1 MKREKAGAG
10 LSTRARQ
17 REGLRVGDGREG
29 GQEALAPPVHVLLA
43 NALQQ
48 GLVAA
53 LAFFQRHLQR
63 ALHGLGGA
71 RGVVGVHQQG
81 LAHLLGGTGKAR
93 EHEHA
98 GVVRVLRGAIFDV
111 AVDLRRGSRTYG
123 RWVGRELTAEAGNQ
137 LLVPIGFAHGFITL
151 VPDTEVL
158 YKVSAPYSKDHEA
171 ALRWDD
177 PDIGIDWPSLSGPP
191 TLSDKDLEAPSFA
204 AFVTP
209 FEYEN

>member
-1 MKREKAGAG
+1 MTDFRATEIRDVIEIVPRRFGDHRGWFSEVFKRSDLADAGIRIDWMQDNQSFSAPVGTVRG
-10 LSTRARQ
+10 LHFQ
-17 REGLRVGDGREG
+17 V
-29 GQEALAPPVHVLLA
+29 PPVAQDKL
-43 NALQQ
+43 
-48 GLVAA
+48 
-53 LAFFQRHLQR
+53 
-63 ALHGLGGA
+63 
-71 RGVVGVHQQG
+71 
-81 LAHLLGGTGKAR
+81 
-93 EHEHA
+93 
-98 GVVRVLRGAIFDV
+98 VRVLRGAIFDV
-111 AVDLRRGSRTYG
+111 AVDLRRGSPDYG
-123 RWVGRELTAEAGNQ
+123 RWVGRELSAEAGNQ
-137 LLVPIGFAHGFITL
+137 LLVPLGFAHGFITL